1 MSTDL
6 WGRFHLRPDGR
17 WTTRVALGEI
27 RICCRDHLHGDT
39 YHQLVLC
46 DLFMD
51 EQTVPVKLFTSLH
64 FIIDLQIKNSKL
76 LIPMD
81 LSADEY
87 VVIGVYISGGSL
99 IDTFVPHRE
108 MFSKTKFWFSL
119 CVHRKD
125 KKVDGEDEPD
135 GEDKDVEDDDDDRL
149 DSEDDE
155 CDCDDGDD
163 ECDCDDGDGEC
174 DCDDDDGCDCD
185 DDDGC
190 DCDDDD
196 GCDCDDD
203 DDGCHSEDGDDECLC
218 SDDDSN

>member
-1 MSTDL
+1 VSTDL

-64 FIIDLQIKNSKL
+64 F
-76 LIPMD
+76 
-81 LSADEY
+81 SADEY

-99 IDTFVPHRE
+99 IDTFAQHRE
-108 MFSKTKFWFSL
+108 MFSKTKFWFFL

-163 ECDCDDGDGEC
+163 ECDCDDDDGCDCDDDDEC
-174 DCDDDDGCDCD
+174 DCDDDDGCDCDDADGCDCD

-190 DCDDDD
+190 DCDDNDV
-196 GCDCDDD
+196 
-203 DDGCHSEDGDDECLC
+203 GCHCEDGDDECLC
-218 SDDDSN
+218 TDDDSN